1 MTHQVQAHYSAA
13 CSTKAVVVQYSRL
26 TAAVRL
32 FECETRRHRL
42 LPGAVLETLARTAL
56 GLDRLQAGLDS
67 PCSNLVVHEDR
78 GRKVYLSTTPARES
92 KPRDATWYATC
103 L

>member
-1 MTHQVQAHYSAA
+1 MTHQVEAHYTAG

-32 FECETRRHRL
+32 FECETRRHWL
-42 LPGAVLETLARTAL
+42 LPGAVHETLAGTAL

-67 PCSNLVVHEDR
+67 PSNNLVLREDR
-78 GRKVYLSTTPARES
+78 GRKVYLPTTPTRE
-92 KPRDATWYATC
+92 
-103 L
+103 